1 MAKNPPARAPRIP
14 PALTVAVMAS
24 GAAALGLQMG
34 WIRLFSLGLGQ
45 ELPSTLGVVTAF
57 FGGLAAGSRWGERL
71 LERLPSAAAR
81 CALLEFLTAGWA
93 LLTLLL
99 LPRVTEASWH
109 GLGPTPGVGLHW
121 AVSLLSPLLV
131 LFPATLSLG
140 AMMPAME
147 RLLSGFRADGARVGP
162 LYGVNTLG
170 AVIGVVGSV
179 LWVQPRWGL
188 SGSVIGFAG
197 LEAVCAVLFLA
208 AGRRVRPA
216 VPVVP
221 AASAVPAAGR
231 VGPELGGSRLGV
243 MLGVSGLLGIG
254 FEVLATRL
262 LSQVLENTVFTYA
275 AILAAFLGFTALG
288 GFLQNRFAP
297 DVRRALG
304 WLLPAVALGLAV
316 AGWIL
321 RQTPWVGTM
330 LRVAWWQDGVHTW
343 APSAFA
349 IEFLVAAAVVA
360 LPVTAMG
367 MLFAS
372 LAAEAARRHP
382 GALGR
387 AVSWNLL
394 GSALA
399 PAAVAL
405 GLVPAIGTRWSWCLL
420 GLGYLALM
428 PEWRRMPSRRWW
440 GLALA
445 VMALGLLPRDLHLQ
459 EAPPGGRI
467 ATLREGPSDT
477 VTTVIQAENHRI
489 LRINQRFT
497 MGGTASALAERRH
510 GHLPL
515 LLHPDP
521 KRALFLGVGTGISFS
536 ALDAHP
542 GLVAEGVELVPEVAE
557 VMTEFAPHNAHGDR
571 LTVHVADAR
580 RYVRA
585 TTRRYDVV
593 IADLF
598 HPARDGAAGLY
609 TREHFEAIGDRLAD
623 GGVFC
628 QWLPL
633 FQLDGYTLRV
643 IIATFLEVYPD
654 ASALLL
660 RLNADTPV
668 IGLVG
673 TAGGRN
679 EAAVQA
685 GRTGRQD
692 AVDGKD
698 GMARRNRKGSAI
710 HPGWAESLESRL
722 RQPGLAAALRPLALA
737 EVLPVMGTWFAD
749 SQTLRDYSLCAEI
762 NTDDH
767 PFLLFLT
774 PRTLGP
780 VPVRGQ
786 ALLSELLALPRPLP
800 ESLSAGHSAGW
811 GDRLRLYLE
820 ARDAHLQALI
830 AESEGRHDEA
840 EQGFLHSVGLSPDF
854 TPAYAQLITRASLRV
869 RSDPEGARRLL
880 DQLIQAR
887 PERPIARDLK
897 ARLGL

>member
-121 AVSLLSPLLV
+121 AVSLFVPLVV

-231 VGPELGGSRLGV
+231 GGPELGGSRLGV

-288 GFLQNRFAP
+288 GFLQNRVAP

-321 RQTPWVGTM
+321 RQAPWVGTM
-330 LRVAWWQDGVHTW
+330 LRAAWWQDGVHTW

-349 IEFLVAAAVVA
+349 TEFLIAAAVVA

-405 GLVPAIGTRWSWCLL
+405 GLVPSIGTRWSWCLL

-459 EAPPGGRI
+459 EPPPGGRI

-557 VMTEFAPHNAHGDR
+557 VMPEFAPHNAHGDR

-585 TTRRYDVV
+585 TARRYDVV

-609 TREHFEAIGDRLAD
+609 TREHFEAIRDRLAD

-633 FQLDGYTLRV
+633 FQLDGHTLRV

-673 TAGGRN
+673 TARPRTGRTDPADAVNGKESTVRWGRN
-679 EAAVQA
+679 EGAV
-685 GRTGRQD
+685 R
-692 AVDGKD
+692 
-698 GMARRNRKGSAI
+698 
-710 HPGWAESLESRL
+710 PGWADSLESRL
-722 RQPGLAAALRPLALA
+722 RHPGLAEALRPLALA

-749 SQTLRDYSLCAEI
+749 AETLAGYSLGAEI
-762 NTDDH
+762 NTDNH
-767 PFLLFLT
+767 PVLQFLA

-786 ALLSELLALPRPLP
+786 ALLSELLALRRPVS
-800 ESLSAGHSAGW
+800 EALSGGRPAAW
-811 GDRLRLYLE
+811 GDRLRRYLE

-830 AESEGRHDEA
+830 AESEGRSEEA
-840 EQGFLHSVGLSPDF
+840 ERGFLRSVVLSADF
-854 TPAYAQLITRASLRV
+854 TPGYAQLITRASLRA
-869 RSDPEGARRLL
+869 RSDSDGARRLL

-887 PERPIARDLK
+887 PERPLARDLK

>member
-1 MAKNPPARAPRIP
+1 MATNPPARAPRIP
-14 PALTVAVMAS
+14 PALILAVMAS
-24 GAAALGLQMG
+24 GAAALGLQMS

-45 ELPSTLGVVTAF
+45 ELPSTFGVLTAF
-57 FGGLAAGSRWGERL
+57 FGGLAAGSRWGGRL
-71 LERLPSAAAR
+71 LERLPSAAVR
-81 CALLEFLTAGWA
+81 CASLEALTAGWA
-93 LLTLLL
+93 LLTLAL
-99 LPRVTEASWH
+99 LPRFTEASWQW
-109 GLGPTPGVGLHW
+109 LGPAPGVTLHW
-121 AVSLLSPLLV
+121 TASLFVPLV
-131 LFPATLSLG
+131 ALFPATLSLG

-197 LEAVCAVLFLA
+197 VQAGCAVLFLW
-208 AGRRVRPA
+208 AGRGVRPE
-216 VPVVP
+216 VPVI
-221 AASAVPAAGR
+221 AATPRLPEAGR
-231 VGPELGGSRLGV
+231 GGPEPGASRLGV

-297 DVRRALG
+297 DARRALG
-304 WLLPAVALGLAV
+304 WLLPAVALGLAL

-321 RQTPWVGTM
+321 RQTPMLGTT
-330 LRVAWWQDGVHTW
+330 LRAAVLHDGLHTW
-343 APSAFA
+343 ALSAFA
-349 IEFLVAAAVVA
+349 AEWLVTAAVVA
-360 LPVTAMG
+360 LPATAMG
-367 MLFAS
+367 LLFAS
-372 LAAEAARRHP
+372 LAAEAASHP
-382 GALGR
+382 GLLGK

-399 PAAVAL
+399 PAVVAL
-405 GLVPAIGTRWSWCLL
+405 GLVPALGTRWSWCLL
-420 GLGYLALM
+420 GLGYLAIM
-428 PEWRRMPSRRWW
+428 PGWRRMPWRRWTGV
-440 GLALA
+440 GLAVIALA
-445 VMALGLLPRDLHLQ
+445 LLPRDLHLQ

-467 ATLREGPSDT
+467 ATLREGPADT
-477 VTTVIQAENHRI
+477 VTTVVQGDNQRI

-497 MGGTASALAERRH
+497 MGGTASVLAERRH

-515 LLHPDP
+515 LLHPEP

-542 GLVAEGVELVPEVAE
+542 GLVAEGVELVPEVSQ
-557 VMTEFAPHNAHGDR
+557 VMPEFAPHNAHGDR
-571 LTVHVADAR
+571 LTVQVADAR
-580 RYVRA
+580 RFVRA

-609 TREHFEAIGDRLAD
+609 TREHFTAIRDRLAD
-623 GGVFC
+623 DGVFC

-673 TAGGRN
+673 TAAGRK

-692 AVDGKD
+692 AVNGKD
-698 GMARRNRKGSAI
+698 GMARRNPKGSAI

-767 PFLLFLT
+767 PILLFLT

-820 ARDAHLQALI
+820 ARDTHLQGLI
-830 AESEGRHDEA
+830 AESEGRPDEA
-840 EQGFLHSVGLSPDF
+840 EQGFLRSVGLSPDF
-854 TPAYAQLITRASLRV
+854 TPGYAQLITRATLRA

-880 DQLIQAR
+880 DQLTEAR
-887 PERPIARDLK
+887 PERSIARDLK

>member
-1 MAKNPPARAPRIP
+1 MSSIPAVRPPRIP
-14 PALTVAVMAS
+14 IALIVAVVAS
-24 GAAALGLQMG
+24 GAAALGLQMS
-34 WIRLFSLGLGQ
+34 WMRLFSLGLGQ
-45 ELPSTLGVVTAF
+45 ELPSTLGVLTAY
-57 FGGLAAGSRWGERL
+57 FGGLAAGSRWGGRW
-71 LERLPSAAAR
+71 LERLPSPGWR
-81 CALLEFLTAGWA
+81 CALLEVLTAGWA

-109 GLGPTPGVGLHW
+109 WLGPAPGAGLHW
-121 AVSLLSPLLV
+121 AGSLLVPLLV
-131 LFPATLSLG
+131 LLPATLSLG

-162 LYGVNTLG
+162 LYGWSTLG
-170 AVIGVVGSV
+170 AVVGVLASV
-179 LWVQPRWGL
+179 LWVQYRWGL
-188 SGSVIGFAG
+188 SGSVIRFAG
-197 LEAVCAVLFLA
+197 LQGVCAVLFLWVGRA
-208 AGRRVRPA
+208 VRSDGPPKADAGRGGA
-216 VPVVP
+216 
-221 AASAVPAAGR
+221 
-231 VGPELGGSRLGV
+231 ELGTARLAV

-297 DVRRALG
+297 NARRALG
-304 WLLPAVALGLAV
+304 WLLPGVALGLAI

-321 RQTPWVGTM
+321 RQTPLLVTT
-330 LRVAWWQDGVHTW
+330 LRGILGRDW
-343 APSAFA
+343 APVWGSSSFA
-349 IEFLVAAAVVA
+349 AEFLVAGAVVA
-360 LPVTAMG
+360 LPATAMG

-372 LAAEAARRHP
+372 LAAEAARHP
-382 GALGR
+382 RFLGA

-399 PAAVAL
+399 PAVVAL
-405 GLVPAIGTRWSWCLL
+405 GLVPALGSRWSWCLL

-428 PEWRRMPSRRWW
+428 PEWRRSLGRRIP
-440 GLALA
+440 A
-445 VMALGLLPRDLHLQ
+445 VAVAVAAMALGTLPQDLHLQ
-459 EAPPGGRI
+459 TPPPGGRI
-467 ATLREGPSDT
+467 ATLREGPTDT
-477 VTTVIQAENHRI
+477 VTTVVQAENQRT

-521 KRALFLGVGTGISFS
+521 RRALFLGVGTGISFA
-536 ALDAHP
+536 ALEAHP

-557 VMTEFAPHNAHGDR
+557 VMPEFAPYNAHGDR
-571 LTVHVADAR
+571 LTVRVADAR
-580 RYVRA
+580 RFVRA
-585 TTRRYDVV
+585 TSHRYDVV

-609 TREHFEAIGDRLAD
+609 TREHFEAIHDRLAD

-633 FQLDGYTLRV
+633 FQLDGYSLRV
-643 IIATFLEVYPD
+643 IIATFLKVYPD
-654 ASALLL
+654 TSALLL

-668 IGLVG
+668 IGLIG
-673 TAGGRN
+673 RARGPADKAEALGQADPQGRLRTAI
-679 EAAVQA
+679 
-685 GRTGRQD
+685 
-692 AVDGKD
+692 
-698 GMARRNRKGSAI
+698 S
-710 HPGWAESLESRL
+710 PGWSDSLAARL
-722 RQPGLAAALRPLALA
+722 RQPGLAEALRPLALA

-749 SQTLRDYSLCAEI
+749 ARTLRAYSLCADI

-780 VPVRGQ
+780 MPNRGPSPEGQ
-786 ALLSELLALPRPLP
+786 ALLSELLALQRPLP
-800 ESLSAGHSAGW
+800 ERLCTGQSADGC
-811 GDRLRLYLE
+811 DRFRAYLE

-830 AESEGRHDEA
+830 AESEGRPEEA
-840 EQGFLHSVGLSPDF
+840 EQGFLKSVRLSADF
-854 TPAYAQLITRASLRV
+854 TPGYAQLISRASIRA
-869 RSDPEGARRLL
+869 RTDPDGARRLL
-880 DQLIQAR
+880 DLLIHAR
-887 PERPIARDLK
+887 PERPVARELK
-897 ARLGL
+897 TRLRL

>member
-1 MAKNPPARAPRIP
+1 MASNPTDPSPRIP
-14 PALTVAVMAS
+14 PVLILAVMAS
-24 GAAALGLQMG
+24 GAAALGLQLCWM
-34 WIRLFSLGLGQ
+34 RLFSLGLGQ
-45 ELPSTLGVVTAF
+45 ELPSTLGVLTAF
-57 FGGLAAGSRWGERL
+57 FGGLAAGARWGGRL
-71 LERLPSAAAR
+71 LERLPSAAVR
-81 CALLEFLTAGWA
+81 CAVLEVLTAGWA
-93 LLTLLL
+93 LLTLML
-99 LPRVTEASWH
+99 LPRVTEASWRW
-109 GLGPTPGVGLHW
+109 LGPAPVAALHGT
-121 AVSLLSPLLV
+121 ASLLVPLVV

-170 AVIGVVGSV
+170 AVLGVVASV

-188 SGSVIGFAG
+188 AGSVMRFAG
-197 LEAVCAVLFLA
+197 LQVACALLFLA
-208 AGRRVRPA
+208 AGRAVRA
-216 VPVVP
+216 AAP
-221 AASAVPAAGR
+221 AARADSRVPRAGR
-231 VGPELGGSRLGV
+231 GGADLGASRLGL
-243 MLGVSGLLGIG
+243 MLGAGGFLAIG
-254 FEVLATRL
+254 FEVLVTRL

-275 AILAAFLGFTALG
+275 AILAAFLAFTALG
-288 GFLQNRFAP
+288 GFLQNRLAP
-297 DVRRALG
+297 DARRASG
-304 WLLPAVALGLAV
+304 ALLPVVALGLAV

-321 RQTPWVGTM
+321 RQTPVLGTT
-330 LRVAWWQDGVHTW
+330 LRTALWRDGMDGW

-349 IEFLVAAAVVA
+349 AEFLVTAAVVA
-360 LPVTAMG
+360 LPATAMG

-372 LAAEAARRHP
+372 LAAEASRHP
-382 GALGR
+382 GLLGK

-399 PAAVAL
+399 PAVVAL
-405 GLVPAIGTRWSWCLL
+405 GWVPVIGTRWSWCAL

-428 PEWRRMPSRRWW
+428 PEWRRMPWHRWSS
-440 GLALA
+440 GALA
-445 VMALGLLPRDLHLQ
+445 VIALALLPRDLHLQ

-467 ATLREGPSDT
+467 ATLREGPTDT
-477 VTTVIQAENHRI
+477 VTTVVQGDNQRI

-521 KRALFLGVGTGISFS
+521 RRALFLGVGTGISFA

-542 GLVAEGVELVPEVAE
+542 GLVAEGVELVPEVAQ
-557 VMTEFAPHNAHGDR
+557 VMPEFAPHNAHGDR

-580 RYVRA
+580 RFVRA

-609 TREHFEAIGDRLAD
+609 TREHFTAIRDRLAD
-623 GGVFC
+623 GGLFC

-633 FQLDGYTLRV
+633 FQLDAYSLKV

-673 TAGGRN
+673 TAR
-679 EAAVQA
+679 
-685 GRTGRQD
+685 GRTDPARPSDGNEWIARMERQ
-692 AVDGKD
+692 G
-698 GMARRNRKGSAI
+698 GAI
-710 HPGWAESLESRL
+710 RPGWADSLESRL
-722 RQPGLAAALRPLALA
+722 RQPTVAEALRPLALA

-749 SQTLRDYSLCAEI
+749 AETLGAYALCAGI

-767 PFLLFLT
+767 PFLQFVT

-780 VPVRGQ
+780 VPVRGH
-786 ALLSELLALPRPLP
+786 ALLSELLALPRPVP
-800 ESLSAGHSAGW
+800 ESLSAGRPTAW
-811 GDRLRLYLE
+811 RDRLRAYLD
-820 ARDAHLQALI
+820 ARDAHLRALI
-830 AESEGRHDEA
+830 ADSEGHPEEA
-840 EQGFLHSVGLSPDF
+840 ERGFLHSVGLSADF
-854 TPAYAQLITRASLRV
+854 TPAYAQLLTRASLRAHT
-869 RSDPEGARRLL
+869 DPAGVRRLL

>member
-1 MAKNPPARAPRIP
+1 MASNPTDPSPRIP
-14 PALTVAVMAS
+14 PVLILAVMAS
-24 GAAALGLQMG
+24 GAAALGLQLG
-34 WIRLFSLGLGQ
+34 WMRLFSLGLGQ
-45 ELPSTLGVVTAF
+45 ELPSTLGVLTAF
-57 FGGLAAGSRWGERL
+57 FGGLAAGSRWGGRL
-71 LERLPSAAAR
+71 LERLPSEAVR
-81 CALLEFLTAGWA
+81 CAVLEVLTAGWA
-93 LLTLLL
+93 LLTLML
-99 LPRVTEASWH
+99 LPRVTEASWRW
-109 GLGPTPGVGLHW
+109 LGPAPGAALHGT
-121 AVSLLSPLLV
+121 ASLIVPLVV

-197 LEAVCAVLFLA
+197 VQAGCAVLFLW
-208 AGRRVRPA
+208 AGRGVRPEA
-216 VPVVP
+216 LVI
-221 AASAVPAAGR
+221 AATPRLPEAGR
-231 VGPELGGSRLGV
+231 GGPEPGASRLGV

-297 DVRRALG
+297 DARRALG
-304 WLLPAVALGLAV
+304 WLLPAVALGLAL

-321 RQTPWVGTM
+321 RQTPMLGTT
-330 LRVAWWQDGVHTW
+330 LRAALWRDGMDGW

-349 IEFLVAAAVVA
+349 AEFLVTAAVVA
-360 LPVTAMG
+360 LPATAMG
-367 MLFAS
+367 TLFAS
-372 LAAEAARRHP
+372 LAAEASRHP
-382 GALGR
+382 GLLGK

-399 PAAVAL
+399 PAVVAL
-405 GLVPAIGTRWSWCLL
+405 GWVPVIGTRWSWCAL

-428 PEWRRMPSRRWW
+428 PEWRRMPWHRWSS
-440 GLALA
+440 GALA
-445 VMALGLLPRDLHLQ
+445 VIALALLPRDLHLQ
-459 EAPPGGRI
+459 DPPPGGRI
-467 ATLREGPSDT
+467 ATLREGPTDT
-477 VTTVIQAENHRI
+477 VTTVVQGENQRI

-521 KRALFLGVGTGISFS
+521 RRALFLGVGTGISFA

-542 GLVAEGVELVPEVAE
+542 GLVAEGVELVPEVAQ
-557 VMTEFAPHNAHGDR
+557 VMPEFAPHNAHGDR
-571 LTVHVADAR
+571 LTVQVADAR
-580 RYVRA
+580 RFVRA

-609 TREHFEAIGDRLAD
+609 TREHFQAIRDRLAD
-623 GGVFC
+623 GGLFC

-633 FQLDGYTLRV
+633 FQLDACSLKV

-673 TAGGRN
+673 TAR
-679 EAAVQA
+679 
-685 GRTGRQD
+685 GRTDSLRPSD
-692 AVDGKD
+692 ANEWI
-698 GMARRNRKGSAI
+698 ARMERKGGAVR
-710 HPGWAESLESRL
+710 PGWADSLESRL
-722 RQPGLAAALRPLALA
+722 RQPTVAEALRPLALA

-749 SQTLRDYSLCAEI
+749 AETLGAYALCAEI

-767 PFLLFLT
+767 PFLQFLT

-780 VPVRGQ
+780 MPIPGQ
-786 ALLSELLALPRPLP
+786 ALLSELLALPRPVP
-800 ESLSAGHSAGW
+800 ESLSAGRPAAW
-811 GDRLRLYLE
+811 RDRLRAYLD
-820 ARDAHLQALI
+820 ARDAHLRALI
-830 AESEGRHDEA
+830 ADSEGHPDEA
-840 EQGFLHSVGLSPDF
+840 ERGFLHSVGLSADF
-854 TPAYAQLITRASLRV
+854 TPAYAQLLTRASLRAHT
-869 RSDPEGARRLL
+869 DPAGVRRLL
-880 DQLIQAR
+880 DQLTQAR